1 MHQLNVY
8 LANLAVLNVKLHN
21 LHWNV
26 VGPQFVQLHEFT
38 EKAYDRAFEDYDTV
52 AELLKMRGE
61 SPLVSLKDYLAHTT
75 LSELP
80 SKAFTAKELLDIVE
94 TDYVALC
101 QQAKVIRQSL
111 DEAGDDTAVMV
122 FDDFIAAYQ
131 KDLWFLKA
139 LKG

>member
-1 MHQLNVY
+1 MHPLNVY
-8 LANLAVLNVKLHN
+8 LSDLAVLNVKLHN

-61 SPLVSLKDYLAHTT
+61 SPLVTLKDYLANTT

-94 TDYVALC
+94 ADYTALC
-101 QQAKVIRQSL
+101 HQAKALRKSL

-131 KDLWFLKA
+131 KDLWFFKA
-139 LKG
+139 LRG

>member
-1 MHQLNVY
+1 MHSLNVY
-8 LANLAVLNVKLHN
+8 LSDLAVLNVKLHN

-61 SPLVSLKDYLAHTT
+61 SPLVSLKDYLANTT
-75 LSELP
+75 LQELP
-80 SKAFTAKELLDIVE
+80 SKAFTAKELLDLVE
-94 TDYVALC
+94 ADYRALC
-101 QQAKVIRQSL
+101 ESAQAIRKHL
-111 DEAGDDTAVMV
+111 DDVGDNTAVMV

>member
-1 MHQLNVY
+1 MHLLNVY
-8 LANLAVLNVKLHN
+8 LSDLAVLNVKLHN

-61 SPLVSLKDYLAHTT
+61 SPLVSLKDYLENTT
-75 LSELP
+75 LKELP

-94 TDYVALC
+94 ADYRSLC
-101 QQAKVIRQSL
+101 ESAKAIRKHL
-111 DEAGDDTAVMV
+111 DDAGDSTAVMV